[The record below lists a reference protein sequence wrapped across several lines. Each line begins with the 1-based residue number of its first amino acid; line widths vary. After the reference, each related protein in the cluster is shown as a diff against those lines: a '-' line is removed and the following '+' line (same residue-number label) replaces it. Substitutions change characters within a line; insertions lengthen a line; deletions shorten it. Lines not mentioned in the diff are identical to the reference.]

1 MIVFEMGIFS
11 QWVLC
16 RSWRVLILQGGQTQ
30 ISLSFRFLWSKGTGN
45 FEFTSL
51 KALHE
56 SIQTLHNGK
65 SQCQLMY
72 HAGKNVEIIPIKKGW
87 FQAKERRLQ
96 PWAEVWTIIYP
107 IQVMRSVMDITI
119 YSKTAFTVV
128 GWNRRCLVV
137 LPQDF
142 FVGGHNMTVW
152 CWSELSP
159 KAKWLALK
167 SDELCHFC
175 QISAEPEDDLDLPV
189 GAATWL
195 HKIYQNIMCFLKAKQ
210 YGKTHS
216 IGILFGHPKGSPTM
230 AAF

>member
-1 MIVFEMGIFS
+1 MGTLS
-11 QWVLC
+11 
-16 RSWRVLILQGGQTQ
+16 ILA
-30 ISLSFRFLWSKGTGN
+30 SLDFARWPNTN
-45 FEFTSL
+45 IFEFQIL
-51 KALHE
+51 VVKG
-56 SIQTLHNGK
+56 NR
-65 SQCQLMY
+65 QLWI
-72 HAGKNVEIIPIKKGW
+72 HIFEGLEWKHPNLTQWKIPVPVDVSCWKNVEIIPIKKGW

-119 YSKTAFTVV
+119 YSKKAFAAV

-152 CWSELSP
+152 CWIELSP

-167 SDELCHFC
+167 SDEFCHFC

-195 HKIYQNIMCFLKAKQ
+195 HKIYQNIMCCLKAKQ